1 MNPLLTVLI
10 ENASE
15 EDLRII
21 LANVGE
27 EELAKAVGTALG
39 LPIYVAPSGSMPS
52 GNCPV
57 EEPSIYAKFMA
68 ERVYGM
74 MNYATTPENAC
85 RIAGNVLWYLKRNNK
100 MEAIKY
106 VRENID
112 CGLKPALDFV
122 NFINDT
128 ENQK

>member
-21 LANVGE
+21 LANVSE
-27 EELAKAVGTALG
+27 EELVKAVGVVLG
-39 LPIYVAPSGSMPS
+39 LPIYVAPSASMPTD
-52 GNCPV
+52 NCPV
-57 EEPSIYAKFMA
+57 EEPSVYAKFMA
-68 ERVYGM
+68 EKVYGM

-85 RIAGNVLWYLKRNNK
+85 RIALNVLWHLKHDRK
-100 MEAIKY
+100 VEGVKY
-106 VRENID
+106 VRETTG
-112 CGLKPALDFV
+112 CGLKMGLDFV

-128 ENQK
+128 ENR

>member
-21 LANVGE
+21 LFNVSE
-27 EELAKAVGTALG
+27 EALITAVGTAIG
-39 LPIYVAPSGSMPS
+39 IQSYTAPFACMPA

-57 EEPSIYAKFMA
+57 EEPSTYAKFMA
-68 ERVYGM
+68 EKIYGM
-74 MNYATTPENAC
+74 VNFNTTPENAV
-85 RIAGNVLWYLKRNNK
+85 RMAGNVLWHLKNNK
-100 MEAIKY
+100 KVEAVKY
-106 VRENID
+106 LREVTG
-112 CGLKPALDFV
+112 CGLKMGLDFV

-128 ENQK
+128 ENR